1 MDDKISAGTI
11 GLIVGVFTTTGF
23 GAVLKF
29 RNDIR
34 FEYHKD
40 LRAKRIAE
48 YS

>member
-1 MDDKISAGTI
+1 MDDKILADII
-11 GLIVGVFTTTGF
+11 GLIVGVFTTGF

-34 FEYHKD
+34 FECHKD
-40 LRAKRIAE
+40 LRAKRIDE

>member
-1 MDDKISAGTI
+1 MDDKISAGII
-11 GLIVGVFTTTGF
+11 GLIVGVFSTGF

-40 LRAKRIAE
+40 LRAKRIDE

>member
-1 MDDKISAGTI
+1 MDDKILAGII
-11 GLIVGVFTTTGF
+11 GLIVGAFTTGF

-40 LRAKRIAE
+40 LRAKRIDE